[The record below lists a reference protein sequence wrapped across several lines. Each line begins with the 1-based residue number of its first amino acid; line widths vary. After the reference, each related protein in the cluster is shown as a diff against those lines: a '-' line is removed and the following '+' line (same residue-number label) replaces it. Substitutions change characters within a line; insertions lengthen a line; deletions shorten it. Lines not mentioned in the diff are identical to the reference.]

1 MDFRLSPEQK
11 MLKDSAENFAKDYL
25 GRQRA
30 LSQSEP
36 RGFSQDCWRE
46 IVELG
51 WLAAGLP
58 ESAGGFGGTAIE
70 AMLVHEAVGAGLIVE
85 PLLPAELAARLI
97 DLAGS
102 DEQREALLPALLV
115 GKNLITIA
123 HFEDASRG
131 DPGYIE
137 SKAMRTSEGWV
148 LAGCKTLVPWASC
161 ADYLIISARFDGQDS
176 IGLFVIPQERLAGR
190 LKACET
196 IDGLY
201 AADVSLDGM
210 QVYPADALGPQDR
223 NLEAL
228 IEVFDH
234 AVILGCAEAVGIM
247 DAVLALTAE
256 YLNAR
261 RQFGAPIA
269 SFQAL
274 QHKLA
279 DMVIATELAR
289 SILLSGVAALSAE
302 DPNQRRR
309 VVSSAKVRITES
321 ARLVGG
327 QGIQLHGA
335 IGITEEYILSHYYR
349 RLVTFASRFGG
360 IDFHLERFAAGL

>member
-1 MDFRLSPEQK
+1 
-11 MLKDSAENFAKDYL
+11 
-25 GRQRA
+25 
-30 LSQSEP
+30 
-36 RGFSQDCWRE
+36 
-46 IVELG
+46 
-51 WLAAGLP
+51 
-58 ESAGGFGGTAIE
+58 
-70 AMLVHEAVGAGLIVE
+70 VHEAVGAGLIVE

-102 DEQREALLPALLV
+102 AEQRDTLLPALLE
-115 GKNLITIA
+115 GKSLITIA
-123 HFEDASRG
+123 HFEDVSRG

-137 SKAMRTSEGWV
+137 SKAVRTNEGWV
-148 LAGCKTLVPWASC
+148 LEGRKALAPWASI
-161 ADYLIISARFDGQDS
+161 ADYLIISARFDGQDT
-176 IGLFVIPQERLAGR
+176 IGLFVIPQERFAGR

-196 IDGLY
+196 IDGLH
-201 AADVSLDGM
+201 AADVLLDGM
-210 QVYPADALGPQDR
+210 QVYPADALGLQDR

-247 DAVLALTAE
+247 DAMLALTAE
-256 YLNAR
+256 YLSAR
-261 RQFGAPIA
+261 RQFGAPIS

-289 SILLSGVAALSAE
+289 SMLLSGVAALSAE
-302 DPNQRRR
+302 DPEQRGRG
-309 VVSSAKVRITES
+309 VSAAKVRIAES

-349 RLVTFASRFGG
+349 RLVTFASRFGN